1 MRLLFVMSVI
11 LQNGIIAVP
20 NQPPELLEQYKE
32 QQLHIQ
38 RLETAVQKLMD
49 ENENLNRKID
59 GLMAHKVVLYAD
71 MEDKIASQNDKIAS
85 QNDKIAS
92 QVDKIAS
99 QTDKIDIKQQKI
111 EWRIYEYQNELTSK
125 IDETAA
131 SVEEMKNTP
140 KVAVAFRAT
149 CAENFP
155 RGDATYKNLNV
166 QKPVIWKN
174 IEYNIGS
181 AFNASNGR
189 FTCPHDGIYSFY
201 ATSPV
206 FQSDHGTIYI
216 YINGSR
222 KMQNWSNNDAFG
234 HASPYGV
241 VKLSKGDTVHINM
254 VGEFDYAACSGYR
267 CDCHDGTYFQ
277 GHLIDLL

>member
-59 GLMAHKVVLYAD
+59 GLMTSKVVLYAD

-85 QNDKIAS
+85 QADKIAS
-92 QVDKIAS
+92 QNEKIAI
-99 QTDKIDIKQQKI
+99 QAYKIDIMQEKLNGEFTSK
-111 EWRIYEYQNELTSK
+111 QNELKSK
-125 IDETAA
+125 IDNTAA
-131 SVEEMKNTP
+131 SVAEIKNTP
-140 KVAVAFRAT
+140 KVAFRAT
-149 CAENFP
+149 CAKNFP
-155 RGDATYKNLNV
+155 NGHQTQYIEN
-166 QKPVIWKN
+166 PVIWKN

-181 AFNASNGR
+181 AFNASNGK

-201 ATSPV
+201 ATSLIYG
-206 FQSDHGTIYI
+206 QIHGDIKIYV
-216 YINGSR
+216 NGSQ
-222 KMQNWSNNDAFG
+222 KIYHAHNNHG
-234 HASPYGV
+234 GSTEYNHNSPYGV
-241 VKLSKGDTVHINM
+241 LKLTKGDTVHIYM
-254 VGEFDYAACSGYR
+254 RGTFFHASSQCYR
-267 CDCHDGTYFQ
+267 TYFQ